1 MDYIKEIEKNLNL
14 IAKKNYLSLQKGD
27 IQASYSKLVNT
38 NKIINH
44 KFRINYKEGIKLFIN
59 WFLKY
64 YKIKID

>member
-14 IAKKNYLSLQKGD
+14 IAKNYLSLQKGD
-27 IQASYSKLVNT
+27 IHASYSKLVNT
-38 NKIINH
+38 NKIINY